1 MNLKTLKSIGRIAL
15 TAAASFMIAA
25 GITTVMNSIFGEIL
39 NVPVMG
45 SGFAVWSVILQIRAK
60 KRVKKNDKPIK
71 FLTNTPRAIDIVLKT
86 ISCYMLYVGI
96 ITVAE
101 MIFRE
106 NFYALISAA
115 AFAVLSGVYLIFRK

>member
-1 MNLKTLKSIGRIAL
+1 MNPKTLKSIGRIAL

-25 GITTVMNSIFGEIL
+25 GIFTVVNHIFGETF
-39 NVPVMG
+39 NVLVMG
-45 SGFAVWSVILQIRAK
+45 AAFAVFSVIDQIWK
-60 KRVKKNDKPIK
+60 KAPWRDGKPIA
-71 FLTNTPRAIDIVLKT
+71 FLVRTPRALDVLLKT
-86 ISCYMLYVGI
+86 IACYMLYVGI

-106 NFYALISAA
+106 DFYALISAA